1 VLKTMRLDQ
10 FIATSSLLSR
20 KEARRA
26 IHAGTVE
33 VNAEVWKSTGKHVPA
48 GAQVMLDGVQLA
60 LPGERY
66 LMLNKPAGYVSATR
80 DSDQPTA
87 LDLLPAELARNLH
100 IAGRLDAD
108 TTGLLLLT
116 SDGQWSHRVTS
127 PKVECPKTYQV
138 TLSEPISQA
147 AITALKT
154 GVMLRNDTKPTKP
167 AQVEVLQ
174 SQLIELTIS
183 EGRYHQVKRMMAA
196 VGNHVAALH
205 RSRIGG
211 VTLDSTLAAGEH
223 RFLTSA
229 EIASFT

>member
-1 VLKTMRLDQ
+1 MRLDQ
-10 FIATSSLLSR
+10 FIATSSELSR

-33 VNAEVWKSTGKHVPA
+33 VNAEVWKGTGKHVPA
-48 GAQVMLDGVQLA
+48 GAQVMLEGVQLA

-66 LMLNKPAGYVSATR
+66 LMLNKPAGYVSATG

-116 SDGQWSHRVTS
+116 TDGQWSHRVTS

-147 AITALKT
+147 AIAALET

-196 VGNHVAALH
+196 VGNHVTTLQ

-211 VTLDSTLAAGEH
+211 VTLDSALAAGEH

>member
-1 VLKTMRLDQ
+1 MRLDQ
-10 FIATSSLLSR
+10 FIATSSPLSR

-33 VNAEVWKSTGKHVPA
+33 VNAEVSKGTGKHVPA
-48 GAQVMLDGVQLA
+48 GAQVMLEGVQLA

-66 LMLNKPAGYVSATR
+66 LMLNKPAGYISATR

-87 LDLLPAELARNLH
+87 LDLLPSELVRNLH

-147 AITALKT
+147 AIAALET
-154 GVMLRNDTKPTKP
+154 GLVLRNDTKPTKP
-167 AQVEVLQ
+167 AQVTVLQ

-183 EGRYHQVKRMMAA
+183 EGRYHQVKRMLGA
-196 VGNHVAALH
+196 VDNHVTALH
-205 RSRIGG
+205 RSRIGT
-211 VTLDSTLAAGEH
+211 VTLDINLAPGQFRH
-223 RFLTSA
+223 LTSS
-229 EIASFT
+229 EIAGFN